1 MILLRFRRRRG
12 AAMLVNAVIVAIMMG
27 VMVSSF
33 AQLSAARMT
42 VAGDYRSVVQARQL
56 AEIKAAEL
64 GLINYDSGEGDEVF
78 LGKEIG
84 QQRPYG
90 ENTQTVIDQEVKKIV
105 NKCYKDAK
113 AMIEEHID
121 VLHKC
126 AALLLEKERI
136 NRAEFEAL
144 FEPET
149 EVETQA

>member
-1 MILLRFRRRRG
+1 MLFR
-12 AAMLVNAVIVAIMMG
+12 
-27 VMVSSF
+27 S
-33 AQLSAARMT
+33 
-42 VAGDYRSVVQARQL
+42 
-56 AEIKAAEL
+56 
-64 GLINYDSGEGDEVF
+64 
-78 LGKEIG
+78 
-84 QQRPYG
+84 
-90 ENTQTVIDQEVKKIV
+90 
-105 NKCYKDAK
+105 

>member
-1 MILLRFRRRRG
+1 M
-12 AAMLVNAVIVAIMMG
+12 
-27 VMVSSF
+27 
-33 AQLSAARMT
+33 
-42 VAGDYRSVVQARQL
+42 
-56 AEIKAAEL
+56 
-64 GLINYDSGEGDEVF
+64 
-78 LGKEIG
+78 
-84 QQRPYG
+84 
-90 ENTQTVIDQEVKKIV
+90 KKIV